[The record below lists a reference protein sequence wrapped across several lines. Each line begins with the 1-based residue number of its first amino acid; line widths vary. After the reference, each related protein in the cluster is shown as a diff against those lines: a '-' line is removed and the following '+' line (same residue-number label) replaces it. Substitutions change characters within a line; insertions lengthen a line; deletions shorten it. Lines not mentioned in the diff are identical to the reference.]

1 MGATLSGGGLP
12 LGQALTQPNHFS
24 TDDRWDRTVRRRL
37 GLWLLLLVAVLMSAS
52 CTARPPAA
60 PTPMAASPSPSAS
73 AAATYASESFIVPLH
88 LKVPSWLPAR
98 PNLDNKNFLTWDLPE
113 VAAVRFLV
121 PVSVY
126 TPGSKKA
133 SKPAKDYL
141 PYLLSQAKSG
151 VRFTDKVQATIGGR
165 PATILSGT
173 TDRGLDGSLGCPHM
187 DEAPEDCF
195 GLQPDL
201 SLRLAVVQFDD
212 KVLLIWLRTRL
223 DAEQQDTTAKVASFT
238 DMLAS
243 ISFRGSAGQSTSSS
257 SPAAATPIDGVWSA
271 TWTYEELKKSPLLYG
286 RFELNDKNWGTH
298 TVTFKRGQ
306 GRESMSRFKGFG
318 GFTYSVK
325 GDIVTIEEDHDE
337 FVMHWRISGNKL
349 YFTRDDS
356 LGAGPTGFVIKPF
369 VRQR

>member
-1 MGATLSGGGLP
+1 M
-12 LGQALTQPNHFS
+12 
-24 TDDRWDRTVRRRL
+24 
-37 GLWLLLLVAVLMSAS
+37 
-52 CTARPPAA
+52 
-60 PTPMAASPSPSAS
+60 
-73 AAATYASESFIVPLH
+73 
-88 LKVPSWLPAR
+88 
-98 PNLDNKNFLTWDLPE
+98 
-113 VAAVRFLV
+113 AAVRFLV